1 MSCQGENRSVAKQW
15 TFHLS
20 GGPVAL
26 DFANTVSW
34 RRSDRPIERLRE
46 YGDLVEWARQ
56 SGILTTPAAQA
67 LVRSARRRPAMAT
80 RVLARTRALR
90 EVVYR
95 LLAGL
100 GAGRS
105 PALADLGLLDREFHD
120 ALRHLH
126 LTPTPAGVRLGWARD
141 TEPPLALPLWA
152 AVRSAADVLVAATHR
167 RLKTCPAS
175 NCGWLFLDTSR
186 SGTRRWCDMKVCG
199 SRAKARAYYARH
211 RSSRKPRRS
220 SLAPNLRRRRDA

>member
-1 MSCQGENRSVAKQW
+1 MATRW

-34 RRSDRPIERLRE
+34 RRSDRPIERLPE

-56 SGILTTPAAQA
+56 SNILTAPAARA
-67 LVRSARRRPAMAT
+67 LVRSARRRPSAAT
-80 RVLARTRALR
+80 RVLARAWALR
-90 EVVYR
+90 EVIYR
-95 LLAGL
+95 VLAGL
-100 GAGRS
+100 GAGRA
-105 PALADLGLLDREFHD
+105 PAVMDLGLLDREFHE

-126 LTPTPAGVRLGWARD
+126 LTPTPAGVRLTWARD
-141 TEPPLALPLWA
+141 AEPPLALPLWA
-152 AVRSAADVLVAATHR
+152 AVRSAADVLVAANHR

-199 SRAKARAYYARH
+199 SRAKARAYYAR
-211 RSSRKPRRS
+211 RRFLAGRQPRR
-220 SLAPNLRRRRDA
+220 

>member
-1 MSCQGENRSVAKQW
+1 MAERWIFHRSG
-15 TFHLS
+15 HLC
-20 GGPVAL
+20 L

-56 SGILTTPAAQA
+56 SGILTTPAGHA
-67 LVRSARRRPAMAT
+67 LVRSARRRPTLAD
-80 RVLARTRALR
+80 RILARARVLR
-90 EVVYR
+90 EVIYR

-100 GAGRS
+100 GAGRP
-105 PALADLGLLDREFHD
+105 PAPADLELLDREFHD

-126 LTPTPAGVRLGWARD
+126 LTPTPVGVRLGWARD
-141 TEPPLALPLWA
+141 AEPPLALPLWA
-152 AVRSAADVLVAATHR
+152 AVRSAADMLVAANHR

-199 SRAKARAYYARH
+199 SRAKARTFYAR
-211 RSSRKPRRS
+211 RLRN
-220 SLAPNLRRRRDA
+220 ARRRT

>member
-1 MSCQGENRSVAKQW
+1 MARRW
-15 TFHLS
+15 IFYRS
-20 GGPVAL
+20 GGAVAL

-56 SGILTTPAAQA
+56 SGILTTPAAQT
-67 LVRSARRRPAMAT
+67 LVRAAGRDAALAA
-80 RVLARTRALR
+80 RVLARAQALR
-90 EVVYR
+90 EAIYR

-100 GAGRS
+100 GGGRS
-105 PALADLGLLDREFHD
+105 PAADDLGLLDREFHD

-126 LTPTPAGVRLGWARD
+126 LTPTPAGVRLTWARD
-141 TEPPLALPLWA
+141 AEPPLALPLWA
-152 AVRSAADVLVAATHR
+152 AVRSAADVLVAANQR

-199 SRAKARAYYARH
+199 SRAKARTYYAR
-211 RSSRKPRRS
+211 RRRS
-220 SLAPNLRRRRDA
+220 RRRP

>member
-1 MSCQGENRSVAKQW
+1 MAKRW

-26 DFANTVSW
+26 DFANTLSW
-34 RRSDRPIERLRE
+34 RRSASPIERLPE
-46 YGDLVEWARQ
+46 YGHLVEWARQ
-56 SGILTTPAAQA
+56 SGILTAAAAEA
-67 LVRSARRRPAMAT
+67 LVRSARRRPATAT
-80 RVLARTRALR
+80 RILARAWALR
-90 EVVYR
+90 ESIYR

-105 PALADLGLLDREFHD
+105 PALADLRLLDREFHE

-126 LTPTPAGVRLGWARD
+126 LTPTPAGVRLTWTRD
-141 TEPPLALPLWA
+141 AEPPLALPLWA
-152 AVRSAADVLVAATHR
+152 AVRSAADVLVAANHR

-186 SGTRRWCDMKVCG
+186 SATRRWCDMKVCG
-199 SRAKARAYYARH
+199 SRAKARAYYARR
-211 RSSRKPRRS
+211 RSSRRLPRTSR
-220 SLAPNLRRRRDA
+220 APDLRCRPDA